1 MHGQFAAAAEGEAV
15 DRCDQRLGE
24 AGDALPVGQA
34 RVFEDADQVAL
45 GHLLDV
51 GAGGEGAA
59 AAGDDHGAGVGAGFG
74 GIQFG
79 GEFAEQL
86 GVEGVQ
92 RFGALQGDQAHALFG
107 GQDAQGLR
115 HGNTSSRC
123 THGC

>member
-1 MHGQFAAAAEGEAV
+1 M
-15 DRCDQRLGE
+15 
-24 AGDALPVGQA
+24 GQA

-59 AAGDDHGAGVGAGFG
+59 AAGDDHGTGVGAGFG

-79 GEFAEQL
+79 GELAEQL